1 MEYVGKFIGFVVS
14 SVLAIAGLVIIYQ
27 MLKNGAS
34 VGAAIGNIIGGIV
47 NLGVN
52 IGHGVSNAFNKIL

>member
-1 MEYVGKFIGFVVS
+1 MELVGRIFGLIIGA
-14 SVLAIAGLVIIYQ
+14 VLAIAGLVIIYQ

-52 IGHGVSNAFNKIL
+52 LGHGVSNAFNSIL